1 MTAFDPLRTLDF
13 YESVPPGDG
22 IAYNY
27 GPFSQGGKM
36 ASLILKRSPATE
48 IAAALAGVLLFFAI
62 VAWFLAPNMLE
73 LKASKWATHGV
84 HIVGGGVALLTAPFQ
99 FIAPIRNRYRRYHRV
114 AGYVFVGG
122 SAAAILGFFAI
133 MPGETDM
140 FFLSQFVAIC
150 LWAICVVAA
159 IVAIRR
165 NRVLTH
171 QHNMARAFV
180 IAAYF
185 VVVRIIDRHLM
196 WALEPFSKVEVAR
209 LAHSDWLAWV
219 LPIICVEIWYGRKW
233 DRLLKK
239 RERPSR

>member
-1 MTAFDPLRTLDF
+1 
-13 YESVPPGDG
+13 
-22 IAYNY
+22 
-27 GPFSQGGKM
+27 M
-36 ASLILKRSPATE
+36 ASAFIKRSPATE
-48 IAAALAGVLLFFAI
+48 IAAALAVVLLFFAI
-62 VAWFLAPNMLE
+62 VAWFLGPNMLE

-84 HIVGGGVALLTAPFQ
+84 HIIGGGVALLTAPFQ
-99 FIAPIRNRYRRYHRV
+99 FIAPIRNRYRRYHRI

-122 SAAAILGFFAI
+122 STAAILGFFAI

-165 NRVLTH
+165 KHVLTH

-196 WALEPFSKVEVAR
+196 WALEPFSKVEGAR
-209 LAHSDWLAWV
+209 FAHSDWLAWV
-219 LPIICVEIWYGRKW
+219 LPIICVEIWFGRKW

-239 RERPSR
+239 RERLSR